1 MIKDQQWYEDE
12 YWNWMPIEFKYS
24 DEWTVKSET
33 YLADAAV
40 LKNLSYGE
48 KSDEVF
54 DLFLPSGKNRNAP
67 VLIFVH
73 GGYWQWLD
81 KDHYAFSLEPI
92 RSAGAIVA
100 SINYTLCPENSIPGI
115 VEQVRKACAYI
126 YFNIETH
133 HGDRNNIHVTGHSAG
148 GHLTAM
154 IASTNW
160 KSFDSELPDN
170 LIKSAIPSSGIFDM
184 NNMRN
189 TPQLNEGLKL
199 NEETANQN
207 SPLFL
212 NPTHDLRVSV
222 IVGAD
227 ESEGF
232 ILESKEFADSW
243 GSKLTN
249 IKYIEIPDVHHFS
262 LIENMINNDDP
273 FTNVILDHLDL
284 SGPG

>member
-1 MIKDQQWYEDE
+1 VIKDQQWYEDE
-12 YWNWMPIEFKYS
+12 YRNWMPIEFNNS
-24 DEWTVKSET
+24 DELTLKSEA

-40 LKNLSYGE
+40 LKNLAYGE
-48 KSDEVF
+48 KPDEVF
-54 DLFLPSGKNRNAP
+54 DLFLPSKKNRNAP

-126 YFNIETH
+126 YFNIAIH

-160 KSFDSELPDN
+160 KSLDPELPDN
-170 LIKSAIPSSGIFDM
+170 LIKSAIPSY
-184 NNMRN
+184 
-189 TPQLNEGLKL
+189 PE
-199 NEETANQN
+199 
-207 SPLFL
+207 
-212 NPTHDLRVSV
+212 
-222 IVGAD
+222 
-227 ESEGF
+227 
-232 ILESKEFADSW
+232 
-243 GSKLTN
+243 
-249 IKYIEIPDVHHFS
+249 
-262 LIENMINNDDP
+262 
-273 FTNVILDHLDL
+273 
-284 SGPG
+284 